1 MLNVDLE
8 IPATVV
14 VIPPRPGAGRAATA
28 KRDISLA
35 SAVRYVVEQMPPEA
49 KPRAVIRTPT
59 QSLFIEEIEALYER
73 TDFPKPLG
81 RG

>member
-1 MLNVDLE
+1 MLNYDLE
-8 IPATVV
+8 MPATVV
-14 VIPPRPGAGRAATA
+14 VIPPPTRSGRAETA
-28 KRDISLA
+28 RRDITLA
-35 SAVRYVVEQMPPEA
+35 SAVRYVVEQMPPEE

-73 TDFPKPLG
+73 TDFPKPLS